1 MFIFCNRKISSMMED
16 LLPSPPPLD
25 RNFPQLSAPRNI
37 SSLLF
42 PALYIE
48 LSLSLFFSVY
58 MEVEEGFPVDPVAV
72 FCVATAVKCVI
83 AGNLRRVSEFTRWPP
98 Q

>member
-1 MFIFCNRKISSMMED
+1 MED
-16 LLPSPPPLD
+16 LLPSPPPLSLD